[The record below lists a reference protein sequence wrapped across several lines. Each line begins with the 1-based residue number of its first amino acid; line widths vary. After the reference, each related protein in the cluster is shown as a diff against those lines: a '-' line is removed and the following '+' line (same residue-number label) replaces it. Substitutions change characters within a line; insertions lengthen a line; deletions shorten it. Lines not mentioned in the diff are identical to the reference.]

1 MIGAVLNS
9 ASSINLIFTI
19 EKAGSGVILTRVD
32 VLKRLALLSA
42 SHTWARTHVL
52 TIMNVFLVD
61 LESVETRYTGQW
73 KTHVPDLLRKAGHN
87 VTIISGPSDIPS
99 ATTPGA
105 FLNFGGTN
113 IYKADQVAQ
122 LGRLFCAGSIKAGD
136 HFIFTD
142 AWHPGIV
149 NLKYMSELLGIPVTT
164 HGLWH
169 AGSYDPQDF
178 LGRLVGNKPWVRH
191 AEKSFFHA
199 FDHNYFA
206 TNFHIEMFVTNLLND
221 YPTENPWLE
230 EDLADIVAGADSRFV
245 RTGWPMEYFQDTLA
259 PYKGMKKRDMILFPH
274 RIAPEKQVEIF
285 RDLAQYLP
293 QYEFVVC
300 QDQTLTKHE
309 YHTLLGEAKLVFSAN
324 LQETLG
330 ISWYEGAVVDAIPM
344 VPDRLSYSEMAFDTF
359 KYPSEWTEN
368 YQAYDSCR
376 PAICNKIMQYMN
388 HYEQFVPQVRKQT
401 EALYEH
407 FFSADKLL
415 DNIK

>member
-1 MIGAVLNS
+1 MVIANHAVNTIALAVKTEAINVNMIY
-9 ASSINLIFTI
+9 I
-19 EKAGSGVILTRVD
+19 
-32 VLKRLALLSA
+32 
-42 SHTWARTHVL
+42 
-52 TIMNVFLVD
+52 VD
-61 LESVETRYTGQW
+61 LEAVESRYTGQW
-73 KTHVPDLLRKAGHN
+73 KTHVPDLLKKAGHN
-87 VTIISGPSDIPS
+87 VQVISGPEDIPS

-113 IYKADQVAQ
+113 IYKSAQ
-122 LGRLFCAGSIKAGD
+122 IEQIGRLFCNGAICPGD
-136 HFIFTD
+136 HFLFTD
-142 AWHPGIV
+142 AWHPGII

-178 LGRLVGNKPWVRH
+178 LGRLVGNKPWVRN

-206 TNFHIEMFVTNLLND
+206 TQFHIDMFGKNLLDANIGTM
-221 YPTENPWLE
+221 YNYKESGK
-230 EDLADIVAGADSRFV
+230 IV
-245 RTGWPMEYFQDTLA
+245 RTGWPMEYFKDILA

-285 RDLAQYLP
+285 RDLAVHLP

-300 QDQTLTKHE
+300 QDKQLTKHE
-309 YHTLLGEAKLVFSAN
+309 YHTLLGQAKMVFSAN

-359 KYPSEWTEN
+359 KYNSDWTES
-368 YQAYDSCR
+368 YESYEVYR
-376 PAICNKIMQYMN
+376 PAVCNKIMQYMN
-388 HYEQFVPQVRKQT
+388 HYEQFIPQVRKQT
-401 EALYEH
+401 EALHEQ
-407 FFSADKLL
+407 FFSATDLVRRFA
-415 DNIK
+415 